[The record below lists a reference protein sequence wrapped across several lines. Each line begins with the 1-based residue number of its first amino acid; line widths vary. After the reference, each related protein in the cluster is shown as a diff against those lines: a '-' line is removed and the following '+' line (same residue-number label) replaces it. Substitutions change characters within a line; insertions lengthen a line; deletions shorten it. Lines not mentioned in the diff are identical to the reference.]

1 MLYRISD
8 IIILTLFV
16 HLFVG
21 CDYLD
26 GSKRVDMRIEAAGVV
41 SASYDRPAE
50 VVIGAVGFHSN
61 TCVSR
66 NAEVSATREGNNIN
80 LTAKKKIPSVPSL
93 CGDAETQAYG
103 EVTMKNL
110 KVGEYKIMDDNSH
123 ELGRFRIEEHAVYV
137 DIEPIINGFIV
148 APLDSGEL
156 EDTSYYVKASIG
168 IEEAYAFED
177 CIPPRTVLW
186 SAPEKTEGITYV
198 DIKRVVPD
206 DDPYCGVISLYQPT
220 EAYGSIHNTEI
231 YLGLFSAAGSH
242 SVVIN
247 GMNYLFDI
255 PLQVDWEN
263 IGQIMIPPKTDAA
276 TPMRDAISLH

>member
-16 HLFVG
+16 HLFTG
-21 CDYLD
+21 CDFLD
-26 GSKRVDMRIEAAGVV
+26 GSKDVDMRIEAAGVV

-66 NAEVSATREGNNIN
+66 NAKVSATREGNNIN
-80 LTAKKKIPSVPSL
+80 LTAKMEIPFVPSL

-110 KVGEYKIMDDNSH
+110 KVGEYKIMDDNSR

-156 EDTSYYVKASIG
+156 EDTSYYVEASIG
-168 IEEAYAFED
+168 IEEVYASDD

-186 SAPEKTEGITYV
+186 SVPEKTEGVTYV
-198 DIKRVVPD
+198 DIRRVVPD
-206 DDPYCGVISLYQPT
+206 DAPYCGVISLYQPT
-220 EAYGSIHNTEI
+220 EAYRFIHNAEV
-231 YLGLFSAAGSH
+231 YLGLFSAGSH
-242 SVVIN
+242 SVVIS
-247 GMNYLFDI
+247 GMNYLFHI
-255 PLQVDWEN
+255 PLQVNWEG
-263 IGQIMIPPKTDAA
+263 IERIMIPPKTDAA
-276 TPMRDAISLH
+276 TPMRDARSLH